1 MRIIH
6 IVPKPPYQGGLET
19 FAGQLCE
26 QLVEQRHDVTWYCLN
41 KLLRNKSKKRS
52 KNGIIIKEF
61 KPLFDDPFYIPSRN
75 FLTELKQ
82 EDADIIHIH
91 NLHTL
96 LPLVLV
102 VFAKGLQARIVLQPH
117 YHVQGQSFVR
127 NIFFCVYKKLMK
139 LIIRHFNVIV
149 VNSKFE
155 QSAFIRDFPEVSY
168 RVMLIPEELS
178 LGIPQNMMW
187 NPVKH
192 PKKILYVGVLK
203 KYKNVDMIIHAFK
216 MLVPK
221 ISDLELTIVG
231 KGAQKEELVKLAAN
245 LGVDDGIT
253 WKSDLTYN
261 ELLKEYS
268 EASVVVHLSELE
280 SFSRVVHEAMAI
292 GTPLVVY
299 DYGVLGALVNEG
311 LAKGVKSLDAA
322 KIADAIDAVIKN
334 QWKPNSHSLSVKS
347 ESYVGTIEK
356 LYQNLLPKPITQKHS
371 KHINASLQNST
382 TVPCV

>member
-102 VFAKGLQARIVLQPH
+102 VFAKGLQSRIVLQPH